1 MPLEVPNLDNRRWAD
16 LVEEARSLIPRFAPR
31 WTDHNAH
38 DPGMTLIELFAWLA
52 EMQIYQLNRVGRKHR
67 ELFSQLAGVSRGG
80 RKPAQVGVRVEGSLN
95 TGRFIPAGTQ
105 LTPLEGTELVFETE
119 TDLLLT
125 QSRLLRVITHD
136 GSSRVDQTEANA
148 KPGIAFLAFGENA
161 LEGAELRLG
170 FDNFYPVVEP
180 EIRLTANVLNEDL
193 RGRCGPDDPFR
204 QQEDQQSTAPVKLI
218 WEYGVGGDQWIPIE
232 GVRDETA
239 ALSQSGSITLPVPTG
254 AIRDRDHPWIRS
266 RIQQGYYDIEPR
278 LRSISVN
285 VLPCSQR
292 ETVRNEQLKQS
303 NGKPD
308 QSFELAKGPVLTTEP
323 ETRTPIIS
331 SDVADWDL
339 LANQLDKGHAAFA
352 TRLRGILKT
361 SSSELR
367 PEYDR
372 IKELNAE
379 LGLTDGQPSPNR
391 SSEGNAQKANGD
403 AEFGHLI
410 GRTPVVITVAG
421 EPWSLVPSFDSS
433 GPKSKH
439 YLFDIERRC
448 VEFGNGLNGLVPMAG
463 QEVRALW
470 YRVSNGRSGNV
481 AKGLGWKFRNT
492 AIPGVTLTN
501 PEPAT
506 GGADPEP
513 LDEMEL
519 RTRALLSRPQ
529 RAVTLKDL
537 ELLALSTPNAFVGRA
552 KAITDCPVPESITVV
567 AVPKVRPGRKGS
579 PKDPSEPFLRKVER
593 HLQRSR
599 LLCDSIRVVRPLYIE
614 VRVSARLRLVKG
626 AAWDAVRERALQAL
640 DRFLNGELQP
650 VDQTLAASRDAVRK
664 ASTQSPCP
672 TSWPFGRRV
681 FPSEVYAILDGITG
695 VDFASDLV
703 LTAHKETD
711 TPIKADK
718 TGAIPI
724 PQVGLVYAG
733 PHDLTV
739 ERNSG
744 RNA

>member
-52 EMQIYQLNRVGRKHR
+52 EMQIYQLNRVSQKHR
-67 ELFSQLAGVSRGG
+67 ELFSQLAGVSRRA
-80 RKPAQVGVRVEGSLN
+80 RKPAQVGVRVEGSLS

-125 QSRLLRVITHD
+125 QSRLLRIITHE
-136 GSSRVDQTEANA
+136 GSSRVDQTDANA

-161 LEGAELRLG
+161 REGSELRLG
-170 FDNFYPVVEP
+170 FDDFYPGVEP
-180 EIRLTANVLNEDL
+180 KIRLTANVFNEDL

-204 QQEDQQSTAPVKLI
+204 QAEDQQSTAPVKLI

-232 GVRDETA
+232 DVRDETA
-239 ALSQSGSITLPVPTG
+239 AFSHSGTITLPIPT
-254 AIRDRDHPWIRS
+254 RLPDSPVYWIRS

-278 LRSISVN
+278 LRSISLN

-292 ETVRNEQLKQS
+292 ETVRNELLGQS

-308 QSFELAKGPVLTTEP
+308 KSFELAKGPVLTSEP
-323 ETRTPIIS
+323 ETRRPIIS

-339 LANQLDKGHAAFA
+339 LASQLDKGHAAFA
-352 TRLRGILKT
+352 TRLRGNLRT
-361 SSSELR
+361 SSSNPLA
-367 PEYDR
+367 EYER
-372 IKELNAE
+372 IEALNAE
-379 LGLTDGQPSPNR
+379 LGLTDGQQSPNG
-391 SSEGNAQKANGD
+391 SSEVDAQKAKAD
-403 AEFGHLI
+403 AEFEHLI

-439 YLFDIERRC
+439 YVFDIERRC
-448 VEFGNGLNGLVPMAG
+448 VEFGNGLNGQVPMAG

-506 GGADPEP
+506 SGADPEP
-513 LDEMEL
+513 LDELEL
-519 RTRALLSRPQ
+519 RTRAELSRPQ

-579 PKDPSEPFLRKVER
+579 PKPPSEPFLRKVER

-626 AAWDAVRERALQAL
+626 AAWDAVRDRALQAL

-650 VDQTLAASRDAVRK
+650 VDQTRTASRDAVRK

-703 LTAHKETD
+703 LSALKEN

-739 ERNSG
+739 ERISG